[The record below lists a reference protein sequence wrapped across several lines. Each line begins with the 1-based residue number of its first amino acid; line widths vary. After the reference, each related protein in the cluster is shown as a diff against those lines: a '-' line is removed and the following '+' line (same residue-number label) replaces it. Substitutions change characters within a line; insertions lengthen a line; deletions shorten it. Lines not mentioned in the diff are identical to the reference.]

1 VPAPHPLRSW
11 ASPPGYRRIT
21 LVALVA
27 LCAIVVTGAA
37 VRLTGSGLG
46 CPDWPTCERGRVV
59 APMEYHAMV
68 EFVNRTVTGLVSLAV
83 ALAVLGSLAQRPWRR
98 DLVVLSLGLVA
109 GVAAQI
115 VLGGLTV
122 LFELS
127 PPFVMAHFLLSMVL
141 LANAVVLHRRASEP
155 PGPRRPVVPRELV
168 AMTRAL
174 VAAAAVV
181 LVTGTVVT
189 AAGPH
194 GGDEDVE
201 RLDLFVPDVARVHGA
216 AVVLLLVLTLVTL
229 WWLRRESAPGP
240 VRRAGEVFLAVL
252 CGQAAVGY
260 VQYFTDVPE
269 VLVGLHVAGAVAV
282 WVAVL
287 HLALAVHIPAA
298 GPPVPD
304 RRAAMVDAPSG

>member
-1 VPAPHPLRSW
+1 MHPH
-11 ASPPGYRRIT
+11 AYRRIT
-21 LVALVA
+21 LAALVA

-46 CPDWPTCERGRVV
+46 CPDWPTCERGRLV

-68 EFVNRTVTGLVSLAV
+68 EFVNRTVTGVVSVAV
-83 ALAVLGSLAQRPWRR
+83 ALAVLGSLAQSPRRR

-109 GVAAQI
+109 GVGAQI

-141 LANAVVLHRRASEP
+141 LADAAVLHRRAGEP
-155 PGPRRPVVPRELV
+155 AGPRRPVVARELV
-168 AMTRAL
+168 AMTRIV

-201 RLDLFVPDVARVHGA
+201 RLGFLVPDVARVHGA
-216 AVVLLLVLTLVTL
+216 AVVLLIVLILLTLWRL
-229 WWLRRESAPGP
+229 HRDHAPP
-240 VRRAGEVFLAVL
+240 TVRRAGEIFLAVL
-252 CGQAAVGY
+252 AGQAAVGY
-260 VQYFTDVPE
+260 VQYFTGVPE
-269 VLVGLHVAGAVAV
+269 LLVAVHVGGAVAV
-282 WVAVL
+282 WLAAL
-287 HLALAVHIPAA
+287 HLTLIVQAPDPAPTPAPPRAV
-298 GPPVPD
+298 
-304 RRAAMVDAPSG
+304 MVDASPG